1 MEFYHSDSSD
11 SSHSTVSTTPRVNTL
26 DEMKSSLV
34 SVSYDKTASYWYG
47 QKRVDNIKRKTKNY
61 GTAAGAILALTC
73 LELARTSEIDGDGNI
88 ALGTIVN
95 NFGFDEFRAMLDS
108 HVRMMRASRMNLQK
122 YFRHEEFTANDP
134 VVGAL
139 NLVVAN
145 LRDSVRNKT
154 WQNNAD
160 VVEIIVGNL
169 VDLRDKHVEGRL
181 TPEDDFIFAGEVG
194 RGLSYDDDAFDKLN
208 GMANLLEKN
217 EFSFR
222 AISRGLYHFICHA
235 SSRTEGSYQVPPK
248 LSKTH
253 LIDGILWDAIDHGA
267 ESMWRHL
274 LFDHPKF
281 LSDYLTGHDLDNITV
296 EEKKVLMLPYL
307 WDEEIVRQ
315 GYEPLY
321 SLSRDK
327 PLSRNV
333 TLEVKR
339 KFWNWLAP
347 LIRAAEARIKSE
359 REKRANLV
367 RKITD
372 SDFIHI

>member
-1 MEFYHSDSSD
+1 MEFYHSD

-26 DEMKSSLV
+26 DEIKSN
-34 SVSYDKTASYWYG
+34 SVSYNKKDSYWYG
-47 QKRVDNIKRKTKNY
+47 QKRVDNNTCRTKMY
-61 GTAAGAILALTC
+61 GTAAGAILAITC

-108 HVRMMRASRMNLQK
+108 HVRMMRSSRMNLQK

-145 LRDSVRNKT
+145 LRDSVRNKM

-181 TPEDDFIFAGEVG
+181 TPEDDFIFAGETG

-248 LSKTH
+248 FSKSR
-253 LIDGILWDAIDHGA
+253 LDGILWDTIDHGA